1 MTKQERR
8 VFSEEL
14 KLEAV
19 RLLETSGG
27 TIAQGDVACDGP
39 DQKWAKFEAG
49 ISVMSGPVRDGCISP
64 SFWTCIP
71 AALSV
76 GIRAAG

>member
-27 TIAQGDVACDGP
+27 TIAQI
-39 DQKWAKFEAG
+39 AG
-49 ISVMSGPVRDGCISP
+49 GLGVG
-64 SFWTCIP
+64 
-71 AALSV
+71 LSTL
-76 GIRAAG
+76 IRP